1 MIIVRSS
8 LTPLST
14 VAVRVGVVEIDFT
27 LGVFLALRK
36 TEITPLEQ
44 PEFTVYYYEFS
55 KAVFEDCLFIPL
67 FLNCVHTDCHLGYR
81 NTVKL
86 RYQVH

>member
-1 MIIVRSS
+1 MSS

-14 VAVRVGVVEIDFT
+14 VAVRIGVVEIDFA

-55 KAVFEDCLFIPL
+55 KAGF
-67 FLNCVHTDCHLGYR
+67 
-81 NTVKL
+81 
-86 RYQVH
+86 